1 MPEKSL
7 KEFSAKKFHH
17 LFEVNTITP
26 ALIAKHFLPKLNRD
40 YPPKFAALS
49 ARGGSIKRR

>member
-7 KEFSAKKFHH
+7 KEFLAEKCHL

-40 YPPKFAALS
+40 YPTRFAALS
-49 ARGGSIKRR
+49 AIVRSIKRR